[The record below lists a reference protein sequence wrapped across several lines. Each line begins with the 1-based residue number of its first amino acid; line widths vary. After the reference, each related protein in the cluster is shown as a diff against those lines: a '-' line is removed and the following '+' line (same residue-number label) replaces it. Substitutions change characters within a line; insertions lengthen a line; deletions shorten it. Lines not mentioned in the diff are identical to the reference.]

1 MVSFGQIGSTLP
13 RLSVGCSNKVREW
26 TNKSTDAHAVYICKW
41 VMFLFCFNDFFQ
53 WIVSD

>member
-26 TNKSTDAHAVYICKW
+26 TNKSTNAHAIYIYMQ
-41 VMFLFCFNDFFQ
+41 VGNVSVLF
-53 WIVSD
+53 